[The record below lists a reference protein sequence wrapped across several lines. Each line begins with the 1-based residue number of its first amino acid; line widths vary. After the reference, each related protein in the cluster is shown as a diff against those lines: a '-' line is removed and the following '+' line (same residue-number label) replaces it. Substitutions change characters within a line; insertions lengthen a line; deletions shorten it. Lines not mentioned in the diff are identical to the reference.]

1 MDLNFKVFEPLK
13 ENRFLIT
20 LHESSIPSY
29 LFRNYKLYNEGETMI
44 FETQFMES
52 ITYCFN
58 PKDLFNITSVTLSYL
73 DPTGEP
79 INGLYFMVSGSN
91 LMREQSYENDGIQI
105 TSLRFTIDVDSMKTI
120 YDVEKTNK
128 IETKEN

>member
-1 MDLNFKVFEPLK
+1 MDYNFTGIEPLK

-44 FETQFMES
+44 FETEFMES
-52 ITYCFN
+52 VMYCFN
-58 PKDLFNITSVTLSYL
+58 PKDLFNISSVTLSYL
-73 DPTGEP
+73 DATGEP

-91 LMREQSYENDGIQI
+91 LMREQSYENDALQI
-105 TSLRFTIDVDSMKTI
+105 TSLRFTIDVDSIKTI
-120 YDVEKTNK
+120 YSVNDVNKTD
-128 IETKEN
+128 TKEN